1 MHELLVPAGDMECL
15 KQAIH
20 NGADAVYVGL
30 KSFGARKF
38 ARNFNSE
45 EIKDAINL
53 CHLYG
58 VKIYVTMNTLVKDN
72 EVEDFLNQIE
82 FLHKSGVDAVIMQD
96 FGMICLVREKYP
108 NLEIHASTQ
117 ANNSSIETAKLFYEL
132 GVKRIVLSRELS
144 LDEIKKIDVP
154 IEKEVFIHGALCIS
168 YSGRCLMSSMIG
180 NRSGNRGECAGSCRL
195 PYSLEYRNK
204 IISKEKYLISTKE
217 LNISPRIK
225 ELLAT
230 NICSFKIEGRMK
242 SKEYVGNITR
252 FYRNLID
259 QNQKFNLEEET
270 DKLKTIYNREF
281 TTGHLFKVTPTDLM
295 NIKTPNHIGLPI
307 GKVIE
312 ITPKRIKI
320 KLNKSLN
327 QLDGIRFIESGK
339 GLIVNYLYDEKN
351 NLVSSSDNI
360 CYIDNKIDLKTY
372 DTVSKTL
379 DYKLMKEIDNIKE
392 KKIPINIE
400 LTANISKPLLLKVSD
415 SKNNITISGSIVE
428 KSITSPIDRKR
439 IEKQLDKLGNTPF
452 ISNNI
457 KINQDDDIFIS
468 IKELNELRREAVNK
482 LIESRIKTNQNI
494 AIKKV
499 SFDLDLK
506 QEHLITA
513 KVKTEEQLLK
523 CKELGINIIYVDN
536 EQLYNKYLNDK
547 NIYYILPKCSLKLSS
562 LLKDRNLTNDYLIPS
577 KDIIGDYGL
586 NVYNIYTAYYLYKMG
601 LTRIT
606 ISPELTKEEVEKF
619 IQNFKEQ
626 FNILPNIEM
635 VCYGR
640 IENMLI
646 KDNILSINEN
656 DYNYQLI
663 DLRKR
668 YFPVYFDG
676 KMTHILNYE
685 NKEIELIDFL
695 KNKINIRLEFYDET
709 KDLVEK
715 TVNKYL

>member
-38 ARNFNSE
+38 ARNFDNE
-45 EIKDAINL
+45 EIKEAINL
-53 CHLYG
+53 CHLYD

-72 EVEDFLNQIE
+72 EVEEFLNQIE
-82 FLHKSGVDAVIMQD
+82 FLHKSGVDAIIMQD

-117 ANNSSIETAKLFYEL
+117 ANNSSVETAKLFYEL

-144 LDEIKKIDVP
+144 LDEIKRIDVP

-195 PYSLEYRNK
+195 PYSLEYMNK

-217 LNISPRIK
+217 LNVSSKIND
-225 ELLAT
+225 LLAT
-230 NICSFKIEGRMK
+230 DICSFKIEGRMK

-259 QNQKFNLEEET
+259 QNKEFKLEEET

-281 TTGHLFKVTPTDLM
+281 TTGHLFNANPDDLM

-312 ITPKRIKI
+312 TTPKRIKI

-351 NLVSSSDNI
+351 NLISNSDNI

-379 DYKLMKEIDNIKE
+379 DYKLMKELDNIKE
-392 KKIPINIE
+392 KKIPINLE

-415 SKNNITISGSIVE
+415 SKNTITVSGNIVQ
-428 KSITSPIDRKR
+428 KSITSPIDEER
-439 IEKQLDKLGNTPF
+439 IEKQLKKLGKTPF

-457 KINQDDDIFIS
+457 KITKDKDIFVS

-482 LIESRIKTNQNI
+482 LIESRTKIKQDINEKEVN
-494 AIKKV
+494 
-499 SFDLDLK
+499 FNLDLK

-523 CKELGINIIYVDN
+523 CKQLGINVIYVDN
-536 EQLYNKYLNDK
+536 EELYNKYINDK
-547 NIYYILPKCSLKLSS
+547 SIYYTLPKCSLNIAA
-562 LLKDRNLTNDYLIPS
+562 LLKDRNLTNDYLISS
-577 KDIIGDYGL
+577 KELIGDYGL
-586 NVYNIYTAYYLYKMG
+586 NIYNIYTAYYLYKLG
-601 LTRIT
+601 LKRIT
-606 ISPELTKEEVEKF
+606 ISPELTKEEVITF
-619 IQNFKEQ
+619 IQKFKEQ

-635 VCYGR
+635 ICYGR
-640 IENMLI
+640 VENMLI

-656 DYNYQLI
+656 DYNYNLV

-676 KMTHILNYE
+676 KMTHVLNYE
-685 NKEIELIDFL
+685 NKVIELTDYL
-695 KNKINIRLEFYDET
+695 KNNINIRFEFYDES
-709 KDLVEK
+709 KHLVEK

>member
-30 KSFGARKF
+30 KNFGARKF
-38 ARNFNSE
+38 ARNFDND
-45 EIKDAINL
+45 EIKEAINL
-53 CHLYG
+53 CHLYD
-58 VKIYVTMNTLVKDN
+58 VKIYVTMNTLVKDS
-72 EVEDFLNQIE
+72 EVEEFLNQVE
-82 FLHKSGVDAVIMQD
+82 FLHKSGVDAIIMQD

-108 NLEIHASTQ
+108 DLEIHASTQ
-117 ANNSSIETAKLFYEL
+117 ANNSSVETAKLFYEL

-144 LDEIKKIDVP
+144 LDEIKRIDVP

-195 PYSLEYRNK
+195 PYSLEYMNK

-217 LNISPRIK
+217 LNVSSKIND
-225 ELLAT
+225 LLAT
-230 NICSFKIEGRMK
+230 DICSFKIEGRMK

-259 QNQKFNLEEET
+259 QNKEFKLEEET

-281 TTGHLFKVTPTDLM
+281 TTGHLFNATPTELM

-351 NLVSSSDNI
+351 NLISNSDNI

-379 DYKLMKEIDNIKE
+379 DYKLMKELDNIKE
-392 KKIPINIE
+392 KKIPINLE

-415 SKNNITISGSIVE
+415 SKNTITVSGNIVQ
-428 KSITSPIDRKR
+428 KSITSPIDEER
-439 IEKQLDKLGNTPF
+439 IERQLKKLGKTPF

-457 KINQDDDIFIS
+457 KITKDKDIFVS

-482 LIESRIKTNQNI
+482 LIESRTKIKQDINEKEVN
-494 AIKKV
+494 
-499 SFDLDLK
+499 FNLDLK

-523 CKELGINIIYVDN
+523 CKELGINVIYVDN
-536 EQLYNKYLNDK
+536 EELYNKYINDK
-547 NIYYILPKCSLKLSS
+547 SIYYTLPKCSLNIAA
-562 LLKDRNLTNDYLIPS
+562 LLKDRNLTNDYLISS
-577 KDIIGDYGL
+577 KELIGDYGL
-586 NVYNIYTAYYLYKMG
+586 NIYNIYTAYYLYKLG
-601 LTRIT
+601 LKRIT
-606 ISPELTKEEVEKF
+606 ISPELTKEEVITF
-619 IQNFKEQ
+619 IQKFKEQ

-635 VCYGR
+635 ICYGR
-640 IENMLI
+640 VENMLI

-656 DYNYQLI
+656 DYNYNLV

-676 KMTHILNYE
+676 KMTHVLNYE
-685 NKEIELIDFL
+685 NKVIELTDYL
-695 KNKINIRLEFYDET
+695 KNNINIRFEFYDES
-709 KDLVEK
+709 KHLVEK

>member
-30 KSFGARKF
+30 KNFGARKF
-38 ARNFNSE
+38 ARNFDND
-45 EIKDAINL
+45 EIKEAINL
-53 CHLYG
+53 CHLYD
-58 VKIYVTMNTLVKDN
+58 VKIYVTMNTLVKDS
-72 EVEDFLNQIE
+72 EVEEFLNQVE
-82 FLHKSGVDAVIMQD
+82 FLHKSGVDAIIMQD

-108 NLEIHASTQ
+108 DLEIHASTQ
-117 ANNSSIETAKLFYEL
+117 ANNSSVETAKLFYEL

-144 LDEIKKIDVP
+144 LDEIKRIDVP

-195 PYSLEYRNK
+195 PYSLEYMNK

-217 LNISPRIK
+217 LNVSSKIND
-225 ELLAT
+225 LLAT
-230 NICSFKIEGRMK
+230 DICSFKIEGRMK

-259 QNQKFNLEEET
+259 QNKEFKLEEET

-281 TTGHLFKVTPTDLM
+281 TTGHLFNATPTELM

-351 NLVSSSDNI
+351 NLISNSDNI

-379 DYKLMKEIDNIKE
+379 DYKLMKELDNIKE
-392 KKIPINIE
+392 KKIPINLE

-415 SKNNITISGSIVE
+415 SKNTITVSGNIVQ
-428 KSITSPIDRKR
+428 KSITSPIDEER
-439 IEKQLDKLGNTPF
+439 IERQLKKLGKTPF

-457 KINQDDDIFIS
+457 KITKDKDIFVS

-482 LIESRIKTNQNI
+482 LIESRTKIKQDINEKEVN
-494 AIKKV
+494 
-499 SFDLDLK
+499 FNLDLK

-523 CKELGINIIYVDN
+523 CKELGINVIYVDN
-536 EQLYNKYLNDK
+536 EELYNKYINDK
-547 NIYYILPKCSLKLSS
+547 SIYYTLPKCSLNIAA
-562 LLKDRNLTNDYLIPS
+562 LLKDRNLTNDYLISS
-577 KDIIGDYGL
+577 KELIGDYGL
-586 NVYNIYTAYYLYKMG
+586 NIYNIYTAYYLYKLG
-601 LTRIT
+601 LKRIT
-606 ISPELTKEEVEKF
+606 ISPELTKEEVITF
-619 IQNFKEQ
+619 IQKFKEQ

-635 VCYGR
+635 ICYGR
-640 IENMLI
+640 VENMLI

-656 DYNYQLI
+656 DYNYNLV

-676 KMTHILNYE
+676 KMTHVLNYE
-685 NKEIELIDFL
+685 NKVIELTDYL
-695 KNKINIRLEFYDET
+695 KNNINIRYEFYDES
-709 KDLVEK
+709 KHLVEK